1 MTMFYTCDYCNTFN
15 RRDRIGQSSH
25 FDPPSLPFTHSSVRP
40 TVRPPTSHVS
50 SVMPTD
56 ALTAFLASD
65 FPTAEK
71 ILPALS
77 PTTDDP
83 RLAHNLL
90 ITRFYASRT
99 IHSLNSILHFVASHL
114 PSSPSI
120 TALLTLA
127 AEDPAALKSILTKLG
142 PVTLYNVATIAYTR
156 GALRAAAAVANLLY
170 SNVDVLDDWLALRL
184 CFLLADIH
192 LRVHDVTTAAA
203 VTAYADRL
211 IPQFTRT
218 ESAHQSE
225 IPRLAPEWPGR
236 ATAVLEPPASSE
248 DAKFCL
254 RIYNARVSA
263 ATDGSKNRKDAKS
276 AVVAADDPDTRPTAA
291 ALLVKA
297 RVEASLSKGLR
308 ILASVSNQSPPHVMK
323 KVRPLA
329 LNSLGVLHHRLGR
342 HALAACYFEEARR
355 AFAELFGGA
364 AGVATMSGVQD
375 SHVCYNLALQYMKLG
390 DFGRALELFSI
401 SARKDPTMAESEPLL
416 WIRMAES
423 CVAMDLGGDEK
434 RQLLVVEGTG
444 RGRRM
449 VIRARPRDQG
459 LTMEYA
465 SACARGALAILDKQ
479 KERTEAA
486 SPRKS
491 GKTVTLSRKKETSE
505 DDLLAI
511 RQGPNDLQLRGAAL
525 CLLAYSSLAFDANA
539 VIDACD
545 ELSELYPQSK
555 DKRALLGRLYAAE
568 ALCQLGRAEE
578 AANRLAP
585 LLVINEPSES
595 NLREAACM
603 NIALSHMN
611 SGDIDAASRTARAAF
626 KVMNSSRQP
635 HNLRKHASF
644 VVAYIH
650 LRSGETDSARQV
662 LRSLHSLRDSHRK

>member
-1 MTMFYTCDYCNTFN
+1 
-15 RRDRIGQSSH
+15 
-25 FDPPSLPFTHSSVRP
+25 
-40 TVRPPTSHVS
+40 
-50 SVMPTD
+50 MPTD
-56 ALTAFLASD
+56 AFTAFLASD
-65 FPTAEK
+65 YSTAEK
-71 ILPALS
+71 TLSTLS

-99 IHSLNSILHFVASHL
+99 TQNLNNILHFVASHL

-120 TALLTLA
+120 AALLTLA
-127 AEDPAALKSILTKLG
+127 AENPAALKPILSKLG
-142 PVTLYNVATIAYTR
+142 PVTLYNVAAIAYTR
-156 GALRAAAAVANLLY
+156 GALRTAAAITNLLY
-170 SNVDVLDDWLALRL
+170 SNVEALDDWLALRL

-192 LRVHDVTTAAA
+192 LRIHDVSTAAA
-203 VTAYADRL
+203 VTTYADRL

-218 ESAHQSE
+218 DSTQQLE

-236 ATAVLEPPASSE
+236 ATAVLEPPASYE

-254 RIYNARVSA
+254 HIYNARVSA
-263 ATDGSKNRKDAKS
+263 ATDGTKNRKDAKS
-276 AVVAADDPDTRPTAA
+276 AVVAADDSDARPTAA

-308 ILASVSNQSPPHVMK
+308 ILASVSTQSPPHIMR

-355 AFAELFGGA
+355 AFADLFGDA
-364 AGVATMSGVQD
+364 AGVATMSAVQD

-401 SARKDPTMAESEPLL
+401 SARKDPTMAESDPLL

-434 RQLLVVEGTG
+434 RQMLAVEGSG

-449 VIRARPRDQG
+449 IVRAQPRDQG
-459 LTMEYA
+459 LAMEYA

-479 KERTEAA
+479 KVPTEAA

-491 GKTVTLSRKKETSE
+491 AKTAALGGKQENSE
-505 DDLLAI
+505 DDLPTV
-511 RQGPNDLQLRGAAL
+511 RQGPSDTQLRGAAL
-525 CLLAYSSLAFDANA
+525 CLLAYSSLAFDAQA

-545 ELSELYPQSK
+545 ELNKLYPQSE
-555 DKRALLGRLYAAE
+555 DKRALLGRVYAAE

-585 LLVINEPSES
+585 LLVVNEPSES
-595 NLREAACM
+595 NLREAACI
-603 NIALSHMN
+603 NIALSHMS
-611 SGDIDAASRTARAAF
+611 SGDVNAASRAARAAF
-626 KVMNSSRQP
+626 KFMNSSRQP
-635 HNLRKHASF
+635 HNLRKQASF

-662 LRSLHSLRDSHRK
+662 LRSLHSLRESHRK